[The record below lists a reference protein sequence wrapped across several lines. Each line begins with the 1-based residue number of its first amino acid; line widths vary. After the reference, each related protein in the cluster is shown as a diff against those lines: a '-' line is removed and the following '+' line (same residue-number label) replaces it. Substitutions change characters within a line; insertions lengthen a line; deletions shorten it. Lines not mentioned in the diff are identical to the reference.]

1 MSNEGIACSRTS
13 SAKIIDVASY
23 YCQVMNQCDRR
34 NLFVYWM
41 FMMRR
46 HQPAPHLSA
55 FFIKAQYPV
64 GVIRH
69 DQIKPFFKLPGL
81 GKIAAT
87 PDIL

>member
-1 MSNEGIACSRTS
+1 
-13 SAKIIDVASY
+13 
-23 YCQVMNQCDRR
+23 MNQCDRR